1 MKKIISIFTVLVA
14 FSFVSC
20 DRIKDPIVK
29 KSTVVGTN
37 FVTKNNLA
45 VSNSKKM
52 LLEDYTG
59 MKCPNC
65 PNAAVTASVLSAQY
79 PSSLIVVAVHAGSFA
94 KPFGTYT
101 ADYRTD
107 AGDAWNG
114 SSGFGIISYPSGII
128 NRKAYAPNGIIV
140 GHTAWSSVL
149 TSAVADPFVVKLDV
163 VTNYDTL
170 VGALNTAVTAIFKTT
185 YTANVSVSVVLIEE
199 GIIGKQDN
207 QGVEIDD
214 YEFEHM
220 LRGSVNGNWGTP
232 LTTSAK
238 VANDTVKVSFND
250 FNLKGLKYNATSP
263 VAVKPYSV
271 NDKKTYVVVF
281 AFNTATREV
290 LQVEKVKIR

>member
-1 MKKIISIFTVLVA
+1 MKKIISIITILIVFC
-14 FSFVSC
+14 FISC

-29 KSTVVGTN
+29 KSTAVGSN
-37 FVTKNNLA
+37 FITKNNST
-45 VSNSKKM
+45 VSNSKKT

-59 MKCPNC
+59 MKCQNC
-65 PNAAVTASVLSAQY
+65 PDAAITASVLNVQY
-79 PSSLIVVAVHAGSFA
+79 NPNLIVLAVHAGSFA
-94 KPFGTYT
+94 KPFGVYT

-114 SSGFGIISYPSGII
+114 NSGFAIPSNPNGLI
-128 NRKAYAPNGIIV
+128 NRKNYASNGLIV
-140 GHTAWSSVL
+140 SQTNWTSVTAL
-149 TSAVADPFVVKLDV
+149 AQADPFVVKLDV
-163 VTNYDTL
+163 TTNYDTL
-170 VGALNTAVTAIFKTT
+170 VGALNTAVNAIFKTT
-185 YTANVSVSVVLIEE
+185 YTANVSIQVVLSED
-199 GIIGKQDN
+199 GIIGKQDVH
-207 QGVEIDD
+207 GVEVDD

-220 LRGSVNGNWGTP
+220 LRGAVNGDWGTP

-238 VANDTVKVSFND
+238 AANDTVKVSFND

>member
-1 MKKIISIFTVLVA
+1 
-14 FSFVSC
+14 
-20 DRIKDPIVK
+20 
-29 KSTVVGTN
+29 
-37 FVTKNNLA
+37 
-45 VSNSKKM
+45 
-52 LLEDYTG
+52 
-59 MKCPNC
+59 
-65 PNAAVTASVLSAQY
+65 
-79 PSSLIVVAVHAGSFA
+79 
-94 KPFGTYT
+94 
-101 ADYRTD
+101 
-107 AGDAWNG
+107 
-114 SSGFGIISYPSGII
+114 
-128 NRKAYAPNGIIV
+128 
-140 GHTAWSSVL
+140 
-149 TSAVADPFVVKLDV
+149 VVKLDV

-220 LRGSVNGNWGTP
+220 LRGSVNGNWGTA

-238 VANDTVKVSFND
+238 AANDTVKVSFND